1 MTLAARLAGA
11 HDALLR
17 GDGPN
22 AVRHALNGLSI
33 APDSPDAAF
42 LLGLAWDPRW
52 FVRSLALA
60 PDHLGAALNLAQAL
74 IASGQRPL
82 AARVIRRF
90 AAMAP
95 AAVPAL
101 VNLALLS
108 EPATARA
115 WLARGAALGP
125 DDPLVRVNLAAIL
138 DRLGLSERAS
148 REHRRAV
155 VLAPHL
161 ALATVNLALAGFA
174 SGETGQAE
182 RWHRRTLMLDPHAA
196 DALAGLGAI
205 ARSADRPAEGRG
217 WDRQSLALRPDHVPT
232 LANLSAATVAIGE
245 AREGRILA
253 LRAEAIDPTPPGY
266 ASVAVAH
273 YLPDF
278 GPAEIFALHRR
289 WAAHLAPTEHA
300 RAPRRPISGRLK
312 VGVLSG
318 DLFDHPVAWTVLGLY
333 EHRREVEL
341 HTYAE
346 SPRHDAVTARF
357 RAHSTSW
364 TSTRGLSDAEVA
376 ERMRGDGVDLLLVLA
391 GQTAGNRLLVATHG
405 AAPVQASFGDI
416 TTSGLVSLDW
426 WLTDGVLHPE
436 TTAERFTERLW
447 RLPCFYLHRPPE
459 VSPLVAPLPS
469 GDGRPVTFVSFNHP
483 AKVTP
488 EVVRVWSRVLKAVP
502 GSRLLLKYAGVFG
515 EAPVRSRYTSLFGA
529 HGIGPERLDFR
540 TVRLDRARHLE
551 LLGDADIALDPF
563 PFNGGTTSF
572 EALWMGVP
580 VVSLA
585 GDRFLAR
592 MGASMLAALGRP
604 ELIAADEDAYV
615 ALAATLAKDRRR
627 LSEMRR
633 SLRDEL
639 MRSPL
644 LDAPAH
650 AHAFERAFLAMS
662 S

>member
-11 HDALLR
+11 QDALLR

-52 FVRSLALA
+52 FARSLALA

-74 IASGQRPL
+74 IASGQRSI
-82 AARVIRRF
+82 AARVLRRF
-90 AAMAP
+90 MAMVP

-108 EPATARA
+108 EPETARI
-115 WLARGAALGP
+115 WLARAAALGP
-125 DDPLVRVNLAAIL
+125 DDALVRVNLAAIL
-138 DRLGLSERAS
+138 DRLGLSAHAA

-174 SGETGQAE
+174 GGEMDHAG
-182 RWHRRTLMLDPHAA
+182 RWHRRTLALDPQAA
-196 DALAGLGAI
+196 DAIAGLGAI
-205 ARSADRPAEGRG
+205 ARKADRPAEGRG
-217 WDRQSLALRPDHVPT
+217 WDRRSLVLRPDHVPT

-245 AREGRILA
+245 AKEGRLLA
-253 LRAEAIDPTPPGY
+253 LRAEAVDPTPPGY

-289 WAAHLAPTEHA
+289 WARHLAPVEHP
-300 RAPRRPISGRLK
+300 RPPRRQVSGRLK

-318 DLFDHPVAWTVLGLY
+318 DLFDHPVAWTVLGLF
-333 EHRREVEL
+333 EHHERVEL

-346 SPRHDAVTARF
+346 SPRSDAVTARL
-357 RAHSTSW
+357 RAHSASW
-364 TSTRGLSDAEVA
+364 TSTRGLSDAAVA
-376 ERMRGDGVDLLLVLA
+376 ERMRGDGIDLLLVLA

-416 TTSGLVSLDW
+416 TTSGLASLDW

-436 TTAERFTERLW
+436 ETTERFTERLW
-447 RLPCFYLHRPPE
+447 RLPCFYLHQPPE
-459 VSPLVAPLPS
+459 VSPPVGPLPS
-469 GDGRPVTFVSFNHP
+469 DAGRLVTFVSFNHP

-488 EVVRVWSRVLKAVP
+488 EVVRVWSRILKQVP

-515 EAPVRSRYTSLFGA
+515 EEAVRSRYASLFA
-529 HGIGPERLDFR
+529 MHGIGRERLAFR
-540 TVRLDRARHLE
+540 TMRLDRARHLA
-551 LLGDADIALDPF
+551 LLGEADIALDPF
-563 PFNGGTTSF
+563 PFNGGTTTF

-592 MGASMLAALGRP
+592 MGASMLSVLGRR
-604 ELIAADEDAYV
+604 ELIAADEEAYV
-615 ALAATLAKDRRR
+615 ALAATLAADRGR
-627 LSEMRR
+627 LAGLRR

-639 MRSPL
+639 LRSPL

-650 AHAFERAFLAMS
+650 ARAFEDAFLAMS